1 MPKTKLQERAAY
13 PFGCDLEVRVT
24 DLNYGAHLGYDRLLG
39 LAHQARLVLFGDW
52 GVNETD
58 LGDGRTGLVA
68 SDVTVNYLGEAFVHD
83 RLRFE
88 LLPVEVGPIT
98 FRLAH
103 RITAAET
110 GRKIA
115 LAEIGFAGFDY
126 AARSVA
132 RLPEEFRQ
140 RLAALAG

>member
-1 MPKTKLQERAAY
+1 MPKTKIEEQAVY
-13 PFGCDLEVRVT
+13 PFRCTLEVRVT

-39 LAHQARLVLFGDW
+39 LAHQARLILFREW
-52 GVNETD
+52 GVDETD
-58 LGDGRTGLVA
+58 LGDGRTGIVA
-68 SDVTVNYLGEAFVHD
+68 SDLTVNYLGEGFVHD
-83 RLRFE
+83 ELDFE
-88 LLPVEVGPIT
+88 IRPVEVGPIT

-103 RITAAET
+103 RITGKGT
-110 GRKIA
+110 GRKVA

-126 AARSVA
+126 KARSVA